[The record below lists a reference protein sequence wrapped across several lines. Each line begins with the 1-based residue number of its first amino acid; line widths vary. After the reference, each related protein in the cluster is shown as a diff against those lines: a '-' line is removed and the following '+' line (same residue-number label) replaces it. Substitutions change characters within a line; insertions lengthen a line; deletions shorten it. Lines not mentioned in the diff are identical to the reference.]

1 MNPKANHMLIQT
13 TPGPGRTLKI
23 KWRNEIFSCIW
34 INGETSASYA
44 WPQKCFEI
52 PEILVLTFSF
62 FGLLSIAF
70 CIHSFIFHRD
80 T

>member
-1 MNPKANHMLIQT
+1 M
-13 TPGPGRTLKI
+13 TPGPGQKASVTK
-23 KWRNEIFSCIW
+23 KNVNDIFSCIW

-70 CIHSFIFHRD
+70 CIHSFIFHRN